1 MMYEGAGLKRPPIV
15 WCSSPFAMALTMVC
29 VPSVG
34 ASVRASVGDSVGA
47 SVWDSV
53 GASVG
58 ASVWDSVGDS
68 VRASVGA
75 SVWDS
80 VRASVWDS
88 VGASVGASV
97 RASVWASGWGQHEAP
112 WLGIYDFF
120 REVCGL
126 VAQTDKL
133 EGLTELAKSAGWIL
147 PYDNIC
153 WVSERHSEVHTDEA
167 KRVHCESGPAIL
179 YPDDWAIY
187 AWHGVLV
194 PKEWI
199 EDRASVSAEIALK
212 QENVELRRAA
222 CEIVG
227 WERILQD
234 LGAITID
241 RDPDPEIGEL
251 IEVNLPDAPNERFL
265 RVLCGTGRRFAI
277 PVPNEMQ
284 TALQANAWSYDI
296 PANLLMRK
304 ENRT

>member
-1 MMYEGAGLKRPPIV
+1 MPTIDALTPEQIARFPEFVDRWTKIGLETAPADRPRAEAAIHMMYEGAGLKRPPIV

-29 VPSVG
+29 VPSVR
-34 ASVRASVGDSVGA
+34 ASVRASVGDSV
-47 SVWDSV
+47 
-53 GASVG
+53 
-58 ASVWDSVGDS
+58 
-68 VRASVGA
+68 
-75 SVWDS
+75 
-80 VRASVWDS
+80 
-88 VGASVGASV
+88 
-97 RASVWASGWGQHEAP
+97 WGQHEAP